1 MYQDQPVYVHVEV
14 VSLGHYVKVLFIYVN
29 VLHVLV
35 ATILSS
41 FHIIVNS
48 MLQLLP
54 HVDCGNS
61 SAPMFKSNKMTTK
74 VK

>member
-1 MYQDQPVYVHVEV
+1 MYQDQLVYVHVEV

-41 FHIIVNS
+41 FYIICKFN
-48 MLQLLP
+48 
-54 HVDCGNS
+54 
-61 SAPMFKSNKMTTK
+61 AAITTTYRLR
-74 VK
+74 